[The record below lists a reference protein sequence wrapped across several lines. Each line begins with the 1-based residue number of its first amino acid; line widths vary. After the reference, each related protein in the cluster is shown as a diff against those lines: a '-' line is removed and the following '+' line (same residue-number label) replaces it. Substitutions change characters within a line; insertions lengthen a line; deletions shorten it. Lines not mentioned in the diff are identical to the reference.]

1 MIIKGGEWDSCENL
15 AFWELWINCPTQL
28 LLLVVMF
35 LKPPETSVAS
45 AARAARA
52 TPPHSLDTFGG
63 LRTNSSSLS
72 FGSSFRNLRRS
83 ATEAQLGLEFE
94 SAPEMEFEFEFL
106 FQPGLKFTFEL
117 ECEFDL
123 DFEFKSEFVVE
134 VALEL
139 ELELASSSIHLPVFL
154 PNVKKSTATRE
165 KQSLNS
171 IFISILFENYLSG
184 TQNLFQN
191 DPLGGPNG
199 APVGISL

>member
-1 MIIKGGEWDSCENL
+1 
-15 AFWELWINCPTQL
+15 
-28 LLLVVMF
+28 
-35 LKPPETSVAS
+35 
-45 AARAARA
+45 
-52 TPPHSLDTFGG
+52 
-63 LRTNSSSLS
+63 
-72 FGSSFRNLRRS
+72 
-83 ATEAQLGLEFE
+83 
-94 SAPEMEFEFEFL
+94 MEFQFEFL
-106 FQPGLKFTFEL
+106 FQPGLKFAFEL

-171 IFISILFENYLSG
+171 TFISILFESYLSG
-184 TQNLFQN
+184 TQNWFQN

-199 APVGISL
+199 TPLGISDLEAPSNLSRCTVPLGIARKRQPFVPRFTCSILPHTPSLNRLRLAYAPTSARSSLRIELP